1 MKIEKTAQS
10 RWNNEKWKNAGFGSV
25 FSDHMFIVNYK
36 DGQWQDPQI
45 KPYGPLNV
53 LPSLHSL
60 HYGQAIFEGMKAYKG
75 PNDEAFL
82 FRPEQNAK
90 RLNKSAVRMCMPE
103 IPEKLFL
110 EGLYELLRIDEKWI
124 PNDGTSSLY
133 IRPFMYGSSNF
144 IKARPSNDY
153 TFIIITCPVQ
163 TYYTG
168 EVHVKVELDYT
179 RASPGGTGAAKAAGN
194 YGASF
199 YPAKMAQQEGFQQLI
214 WTDGNNHQF
223 IEESGTMNIFFKR
236 NNELIT
242 PPLSDSILPGITRD
256 SIIKLAN
263 HNGIE
268 CIEEKIDL
276 EEMIRGY
283 ESGSISEAFGVGTAA
298 AVANITSITH
308 KDQKLEF
315 KLNEN
320 GFAEK
325 LKTNLQN
332 IQFGRSEDP
341 FGWRIKVN

>member
-1 MKIEKTAQS
+1 MKIEKAVKS
-10 RWNNEKWKNAGFGSV
+10 RWDNESWKNAGFGSI

-36 DGQWQDPQI
+36 DGQWQDPKI

-103 IPEKLFL
+103 IPETLFL
-110 EGLYELLRIDEKWI
+110 DGLHELISIDKHWI

-133 IRPFMYGSSNF
+133 IRPFMFGSSNF
-144 IKARPSNDY
+144 IKASPSNEY
-153 TFIIITCPVQ
+153 TFIIITCPVE
-163 TYYTG
+163 TYYSG
-168 EVHVKVELDYT
+168 ELHVKVELDYT
-179 RASPGGTGAAKAAGN
+179 RASSGGTGAAKAAGN

-199 YPAKMAQQEGFQQLI
+199 YPAKKAQQEGFHQLI

-223 IEESGTMNIFFKR
+223 IEESGTMNIFFNR

-242 PPLSDSILPGITRD
+242 PPLSDSILPGITRE
-256 SIIKLAN
+256 SIFKLAN
-263 HNGIE
+263 HFDIE
-268 CIEEKIDL
+268 CKEEKINI
-276 EEMIRGY
+276 EQMISEY
-283 ESGSISEAFGVGTAA
+283 KSGKITEAFGVGTAA
-298 AVANITSITH
+298 SVANISSISY
-308 KDQKLEF
+308 KNEKLVF
-315 KLNEN
+315 NSKKNALS
-320 GFAEK
+320 EK
-325 LKTNLQN
+325 LKKELQN

-341 FGWRIKVN
+341 FNWCKRVN

>member
-1 MKIEKTAQS
+1 MKIEKTAKS
-10 RWNNEKWKNAGFGSV
+10 RLNNENWKNTEFGSV
-25 FSDHMFIVNYK
+25 FSDHMFIVNFK
-36 DGQWQDPQI
+36 DGQWENPRI
-45 KPYGPLNV
+45 KPYGPINI
-53 LPSLHSL
+53 LPSLHSF

-90 RLNKSAVRMCMPE
+90 RFNKSAIRMCMPE
-103 IPEKLFL
+103 IPEEMFLNGLNELIKL
-110 EGLYELLRIDEKWI
+110 DEKWI

-133 IRPFMYGSSNF
+133 IRPFMFGSSNF

-163 TYYTG
+163 TYYSG

-179 RASPGGTGAAKAAGN
+179 RAYSGGTGAAKAAGN

-199 YPAKMAQQEGFQQLI
+199 YPAKIAQQDGFQQLI
-214 WTDGNNHQF
+214 WTDGNNHKF

-263 HNGIE
+263 HKGIE
-268 CIEEKIDL
+268 CLEEKIDL
-276 EEMIRGY
+276 KQIISGY

-308 KDQKLEF
+308 KNQRLIF
-315 KLNEN
+315 NLNKN
-320 GFAEK
+320 GLAEK
-325 LKTNLQN
+325 LKTILQN
-332 IQFGRSEDP
+332 IQFGRTEDP
-341 FGWRIKVN
+341 FGWRIRVN

>member
-1 MKIEKTAQS
+1 MKIEKAVKS
-10 RWNNEKWKNAGFGSV
+10 RWDNESWKNAGFGSV

-36 DGQWQDPQI
+36 DGQWQDPEI

-103 IPEKLFL
+103 IPETLFL
-110 EGLYELLRIDEKWI
+110 DGLHELISIDKHWI

-144 IKARPSNDY
+144 IKASPSNEY
-153 TFIIITCPVQ
+153 TFIIITCPVE
-163 TYYTG
+163 TYYSG
-168 EVHVKVELDYT
+168 ELHVKVELDYT
-179 RASPGGTGAAKAAGN
+179 RASSGGTGAAKAAGN

-199 YPAKMAQQEGFQQLI
+199 YPAKKAQQEGFQQLI

-242 PPLSDSILPGITRD
+242 PPLSDSILPGITRE

-263 HNGIE
+263 HYDIE
-268 CIEEKIDL
+268 CKEEKIDI
-276 EEMIRGY
+276 EQMISEY
-283 ESGSISEAFGVGTAA
+283 KSGKITEAFGVGTAA
-298 AVANITSITH
+298 SVANISSISY
-308 KDQKLEF
+308 K
-315 KLNEN
+315 N
-320 GFAEK
+320 EK
-325 LKTNLQN
+325 LVFNSKNNALSKKLKKELQN
-332 IQFGRSEDP
+332 IQFGRSKDP
-341 FGWRIKVN
+341 FNWCKRVN

>member
-1 MKIEKTAQS
+1 MKISKTNVS
-10 RWNNEKWKNAGFGSV
+10 RLKTTDFNNLKFGTV
-25 FSDHMFIVNYK
+25 FSDHMCICKYTN
-36 DGQWQDPQI
+36 GIWGEMEI

-75 PNDEAFL
+75 ANDEAFL

-103 IPEKLFL
+103 IPEKMFL
-110 EGLYELLRIDEKWI
+110 EGLHKLIRIDEKWI
-124 PNDGTSSLY
+124 PNDGTASLY

-144 IKARPSNDY
+144 IKASPSNDY

-179 RASPGGTGAAKAAGN
+179 RASAGGTGAAKAAGN

-199 YPAKMAQQEGFQQLI
+199 YPAKMAQEEGFQQLI

-276 EEMIRGY
+276 EEMIKGY
-283 ESGSISEAFGVGTAA
+283 KSGSISEAFGVGTAA

-308 KDQKLEF
+308 KNQKLVF

-341 FGWRIKVN
+341 FGWRVKIN

>member
-1 MKIEKTAQS
+1 MKIEKAVKS
-10 RWNNEKWKNAGFGSV
+10 RWDNESWKNAGFGSV

-36 DGQWQDPQI
+36 DGQWQDPEI

-103 IPEKLFL
+103 IPETLFL
-110 EGLYELLRIDEKWI
+110 DGLHELISIDKHWI

-144 IKARPSNDY
+144 IKASPSNEY
-153 TFIIITCPVQ
+153 TFIIITCPVE
-163 TYYTG
+163 TYYSG
-168 EVHVKVELDYT
+168 ELHVKVELDYT
-179 RASPGGTGAAKAAGN
+179 RASSGGTGAAKAAGN

-199 YPAKMAQQEGFQQLI
+199 YPAKKAQQEGFQQLI

-242 PPLSDSILPGITRD
+242 PPLSDSILPGITRE

-263 HNGIE
+263 HYDIE
-268 CIEEKIDL
+268 CKEEKIDI
-276 EEMIRGY
+276 EQMISEY
-283 ESGSISEAFGVGTAA
+283 KSGKITEAFGVGTAA
-298 AVANITSITH
+298 SVANISSISY
-308 KDQKLEF
+308 KNEKLVF
-315 KLNEN
+315 NSKNNALS
-320 GFAEK
+320 EK
-325 LKTNLQN
+325 LKKKLQD

-341 FGWRIKVN
+341 FNWCKRVN